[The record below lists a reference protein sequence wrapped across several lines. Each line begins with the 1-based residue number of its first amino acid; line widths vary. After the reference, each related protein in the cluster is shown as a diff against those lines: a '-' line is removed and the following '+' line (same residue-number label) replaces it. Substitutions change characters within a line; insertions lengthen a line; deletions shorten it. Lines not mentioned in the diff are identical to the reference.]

1 MRCKNCGWP
10 NKPGATHCSKCN
22 SPLIEVGNQ
31 SSAGNM
37 STSTPPPMPMSTP
50 PTPPTPPA
58 APAVPPVPP
67 TPAAPRQSDVL
78 SGTVFENDIFPE
90 KPAVARQ
97 AASPVDE
104 GTILTGAGPAPA
116 ADSQPTV
123 CPKCGYPLR
132 PDTDKCPNCRF
143 QIKSVATASA
153 PAAPEPPV
161 APKPAT
167 PEPPVAPKPAE
178 PKEETIPF
186 QRQATVNAEQAFANA
201 GKFSGTINPLVQPI
215 VHEFKLT
222 LVPRQKEVLAQPE
235 VAFEGESV
243 SLNREKVDPNNSTI
257 TSREQACISYED
269 GKWFIEDKS
278 SFQTTFV
285 RAGRKTE
292 LRNGDVILMGD
303 RMFVFGSDQED

>member
-1 MRCKNCGWP
+1 M
-10 NKPGATHCSKCN
+10 
-22 SPLIEVGNQ
+22 
-31 SSAGNM
+31 
-37 STSTPPPMPMSTP
+37 
-50 PTPPTPPA
+50 
-58 APAVPPVPP
+58 PP

-78 SGTVFENDIFPE
+78 SGTVFENDVFPE
-90 KPAVARQ
+90 KPAVGRQ
-97 AASPVDE
+97 AAPSVDE

-116 ADSQPTV
+116 ADPQPTV

-143 QIKSVATASA
+143 QIKGAATASA
-153 PAAPEPPV
+153 PAVPAPPV

-167 PEPPVAPKPAE
+167 PEPPAASKPAE

-186 QRQATVNAEQAFANA
+186 QRQATVNAEQAFTNA

-257 TSREQACISYED
+257 TSREQACVTYED

>member
-10 NKPGATHCSKCN
+10 NKPGTTHCTKCN
-22 SPLIEVGNQ
+22 SPLTD
-31 SSAGNM
+31 AGVQ
-37 STSTPPPMPMSTP
+37 
-50 PTPPTPPA
+50 PA
-58 APAVPPVPP
+58 AAPQAPRVPNPE
-67 TPAAPRQSDVL
+67 PAAPRPVEML
-78 SGTVFENDIFPE
+78 SGTVFENDAFPE
-90 KPAVARQ
+90 KPTPSQAPARP
-97 AASPVDE
+97 AAPSPADE
-104 GTILTGAGPAPA
+104 GTIMTGVNSA
-116 ADSQPTV
+116 AQPSV

-143 QIKSVATASA
+143 QIKGAAPAPAPAPAPTPKAEAPAPAPTPAPASA
-153 PAAPEPPV
+153 PA
-161 APKPAT
+161 PKPA
-167 PEPPVAPKPAE
+167 PAPQR
-178 PKEETIPF
+178 EETIGF
-186 QRQATVNAEQAFANA
+186 QRQATVNAEQAFQSA
-201 GKFSGTINPLVQPI
+201 GKFSGTINPLVQPVI
-215 VHEFKLT
+215 HEFKLT

-278 SFQTTFV
+278 TFQTTFV

-303 RMFVFGSDQED
+303 RMFIFGSDQED

>member
-10 NKPGATHCSKCN
+10 NKPGTTHCTKCN
-22 SPLIEVGNQ
+22 SPLTEGPAQ
-31 SSAGNM
+31 
-37 STSTPPPMPMSTP
+37 
-50 PTPPTPPA
+50 PA
-58 APAVPPVPP
+58 AAPRPAGFPDQPAPR
-67 TPAAPRQSDVL
+67 PAAPRQNEIL
-78 SGTVFENDIFPE
+78 GGTVFENDAFPE
-90 KPAVARQ
+90 RQ
-97 AASPVDE
+97 APAAPARPAAPAPAHAGAPAEE
-104 GTILTGAGPAPA
+104 GTIMSGVSRGG
-116 ADSQPTV
+116 QPTV

-143 QIKSVATASA
+143 QIKSA
-153 PAAPEPPV
+153 AAPETPAPAPARPV
-161 APKPAT
+161 APAPAPAPAPKPAA
-167 PEPPVAPKPAE
+167 PAPAPAPKPAA
-178 PKEETIPF
+178 PKEETIAF
-186 QRQATVNAEQAFANA
+186 QRQATVNAEQAFQNA
-201 GKFSGTINPLVQPI
+201 GKFSGTVNPLVQPI
-215 VHEFKLT
+215 IHEFKLT

-278 SFQTTFV
+278 TFQTTFV

-303 RMFVFGSDQED
+303 RMFIFGSDQED